1 METRRPDI
9 SISDVQHILTEIC
22 HWKIHKIDRLDSFED
37 RNFMVKYENAEASQ
51 SKEELKAMV
60 KIVHS
65 KNFCQQKVE
74 AERRVMD
81 HLKNEGFI
89 CTSCLSFP
97 DGKWHYHTGKKINI
111 LKLTSLL
118 STSFHTNVLTH
129 FFIIFTDDGKHVFR
143 LFSFIPGVTL
153 KSCLH
158 LIDSKSMLLDLGSF
172 VGKLHRSLQV
182 YSSVKLIVV
191 TLPTT

>member
-1 METRRPDI
+1 MEKRRPDI
-9 SISDVQHILTEIC
+9 AIGDVQRTLTEIC

-65 KNFCQQKVE
+65 KNFCQQKME
-74 AERRVMD
+74 AERRIME

-97 DGKWHYHTGKKINI
+97 DGKWHYHTGKNINI
-111 LKLTSLL
+111 EYLTSLF
-118 STSFHTNVLTH
+118 SMSFHMN
-129 FFIIFTDDGKHVFR
+129 
-143 LFSFIPGVTL
+143 
-153 KSCLH
+153 
-158 LIDSKSMLLDLGSF
+158 
-172 VGKLHRSLQV
+172 
-182 YSSVKLIVV
+182 VV
-191 TLPTT
+191 TQFSHIYR